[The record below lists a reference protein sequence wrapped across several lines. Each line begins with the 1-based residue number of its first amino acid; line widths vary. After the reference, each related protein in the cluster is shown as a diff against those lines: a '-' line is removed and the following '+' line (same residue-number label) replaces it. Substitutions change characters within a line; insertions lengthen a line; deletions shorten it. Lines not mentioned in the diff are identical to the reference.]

1 MAIDFNAL
9 RKKLGQLSG
18 INSKRRVFWRPEEGK
33 EYAIRIVAFPDN
45 DGNPFQ
51 ERYFYYNIGNNPGLL
66 SPYQFGKPDPIQEL
80 INKLRDE
87 GSKESYE
94 LAKKLYPK
102 MRSYAAVIVRG
113 EESEGIKLWAFG
125 KMVYQNLL
133 NVMLDPDYG
142 DITDVSEGHDI
153 KVICTKA
160 PGMKWATT
168 DVRPRPKSTPLGSTD
183 QVKQWTSSIPNLDDF
198 FQLEPYE
205 KLENIINNWLNEGDT
220 AEVEKTSEH
229 RSETRKSSTTKA
241 ANTGTGKTFNKI
253 DDAFADLED
262 FDL

>member
-18 INSKRRVFWRPEEGK
+18 NNSKRRVFWRPEEGN
-33 EYAIRIVAFPDN
+33 EYTIRIIAFPEN
-45 DGNPFQ
+45 DGNPFK

-113 EESEGIKLWAFG
+113 EEGEGVRLWAFG
-125 KMVYQNLL
+125 KQVYQNLL

-142 DITDVSEGHDI
+142 DITDIKDGHDI

-168 DVRPRPKSTPLGSTD
+168 DVRPRPKSSALGD
-183 QVKQWTSSIPNLDDF
+183 VEKVKEWTAAIPDLDDMYS
-198 FQLEPYE
+198 LESYD
-205 KLENIINNWLNEGDT
+205 KLENIVNNWLNEGSEDGEET
-220 AEVEKTSEH
+220 VETTHRETST
-229 RSETRKSSTTKA
+229 SKSSKPA
-241 ANTGTGKTFNKI
+241 DTGKTFTKI
-253 DDAFADLED
+253 DDAFADLEN
-262 FDL
+262 FDI

>member
-18 INSKRRVFWRPEEGK
+18 NNSKRRVFWRPEEGK
-33 EYAIRIVAFPDN
+33 EYAVRIIAFPDN
-45 DGNPFQ
+45 DGNPFK

-113 EESEGIKLWAFG
+113 EESEGVRLWAFG
-125 KMVYQNLL
+125 KQVYQNLL
-133 NVMLDPDYG
+133 NVMLDPNSLFLILYA
-142 DITDVSEGHDI
+142 S
-153 KVICTKA
+153 
-160 PGMKWATT
+160 
-168 DVRPRPKSTPLGSTD
+168 
-183 QVKQWTSSIPNLDDF
+183 
-198 FQLEPYE
+198 
-205 KLENIINNWLNEGDT
+205 
-220 AEVEKTSEH
+220 
-229 RSETRKSSTTKA
+229 
-241 ANTGTGKTFNKI
+241 
-253 DDAFADLED
+253 
-262 FDL
+262 

>member
-1 MAIDFNAL
+1 MAIDFEAL

-18 INSKRRVFWRPEEGK
+18 TNSKRARFWRPEEGK
-33 EYAIRIVAFPDN
+33 EYNIRIIGFQDN

-66 SPYQFGKPDPIQEL
+66 APYQFGKPDPIQEL
-80 INKLRDE
+80 ITKLRDE

-102 MRSYAAVIVRG
+102 MRCYAAVIVRG
-113 EESEGIKLWAFG
+113 EENEGVRLWAFG
-125 KMVYQNLL
+125 KQVYQSLL

-142 DITDVSEGHDI
+142 DITDVNEGHDV
-153 KVICTKA
+153 KVLSTKA

-168 DVRPRPKSTPLGSTD
+168 DVRPRPKSTPLGSAGD
-183 QVKQWTSSIPNLDDF
+183 VKNWTSAIPNLDDF
-198 FQLEPYE
+198 YQLESYE
-205 KLENIINNWLNEGDT
+205 KLESIINNWLNADDET
-220 AEVEKTSEH
+220 VQEETKEH
-229 RSETRKSSTTKA
+229 RVEAKTKD
-241 ANTGTGKTFNKI
+241 TGKTFNKI